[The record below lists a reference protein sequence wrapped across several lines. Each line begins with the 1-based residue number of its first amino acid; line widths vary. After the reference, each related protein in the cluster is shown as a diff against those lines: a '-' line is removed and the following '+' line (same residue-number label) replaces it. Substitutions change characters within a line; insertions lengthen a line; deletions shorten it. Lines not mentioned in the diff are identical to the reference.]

1 MLSSLQAGGF
11 TMKNLIEAR
20 NIKKYFPLKK
30 ELFSRV
36 QLHVRAVD
44 DVSFD
49 IRAGETLGVVGESG
63 CGKSTLGRAV
73 IRLHEPT
80 AGSVLFEGVDIAK
93 LNREELRTKRQDMQ
107 LIFQDPFSSLN
118 PRQTVGSIIGEPLEI
133 HLGLN
138 KVERKE
144 RVEELLAL
152 VGLSP
157 YHLRR
162 YPHEF
167 SGGQRQRIS
176 IARAIALNP
185 KFVVCDE
192 SVSALDVSIQA
203 QVINLFM
210 ELQQRL
216 NLTYMFISHDLS
228 VVKHISDR
236 IMVMYLGK
244 VMELTSS
251 KELFANP
258 LHPYAKALLSAVP
271 IPDPHRALNRT
282 LLMGDV
288 PSPVNPP
295 KGCVFHT
302 RCPHKMD
309 RCSQEIPV
317 FKDQGNDHWVAC
329 HLF

>member
-1 MLSSLQAGGF
+1 MA
-11 TMKNLIEAR
+11 TLIEAR
-20 NIKKYFPLKK
+20 DLKKHFPLKK
-30 ELFSRV
+30 ELFAKE
-36 QLHVRAVD
+36 QLFVKAVD
-44 DVSFD
+44 GVSFD
-49 IRAGETLGVVGESG
+49 IQKGETLGVVGESG

-80 AGSVLFEGVDIAK
+80 AGSVRFDGEDISGLSK
-93 LNREELRTKRQDMQ
+93 EEMRLKRRDMQ

-118 PRQTVGSIIGEPLEI
+118 PRQTVGRIIGEPLEI
-133 HLGLN
+133 HLGLG
-138 KVERKE
+138 KDERKA

-210 ELQQRL
+210 ELQEKL
-216 NLTYMFISHDLS
+216 DLTYMFISHDLS

-244 VMELTSS
+244 AMELAASAA
-251 KELFANP
+251 LFEEP
-258 LHPYAKALLSAVP
+258 LHPYTKALLESVP
-271 IPDPHRALNRT
+271 LPDPHRVVSRQ
-282 LLMGDV
+282 LLVGDV
-288 PSPVNPP
+288 PSPINPP

-302 RCPHKMD
+302 RCPRKMD
-309 RCSQEIPV
+309 KCMSEVPE
-317 FKDQGNDHWVAC
+317 FKCVKENRFVAC
-329 HLF
+329 HLY

>member
-1 MLSSLQAGGF
+1 MS
-11 TMKNLIEAR
+11 NLIEAR
-20 NIKKYFPLKK
+20 NVKKYFPLKK
-30 ELFSRV
+30 EWFAKEQLF
-36 QLHVRAVD
+36 VRAVD
-44 DVSFD
+44 DISFD
-49 IRAGETLGVVGESG
+49 IRTGETLGIVGESG
-63 CGKSTLGRAV
+63 CGKSTLGRAI

-80 AGSVLFEGVDIAK
+80 AGSVLFEGEDIAK
-93 LNREELRTKRQDMQ
+93 LKREKMRLRRRDMQ

-133 HLGLN
+133 HLGLSKN
-138 KVERKE
+138 ERKV
-144 RVEELLAL
+144 RVEELLSL

-210 ELQQRL
+210 ELQQKL
-216 NLTYMFISHDLS
+216 SLTYMFISHDLS
-228 VVKHISDR
+228 VVKHISNR

-244 VMELTSS
+244 AMELASS
-251 KELFANP
+251 KELFANT
-258 LHPYAKALLSAVP
+258 LHPYSKALLAAVP
-271 IPDPHRALNRT
+271 VPDPHRVINRP
-282 LLMGDV
+282 LLVGDV
-288 PSPVNPP
+288 PSPVHPP

-302 RCPHKMD
+302 RCPVKTD
-309 RCSQEIPV
+309 RCSCDIPV
-317 FKDQGNDHWVAC
+317 FKDVGNDHWVAC
-329 HLF
+329 HLY